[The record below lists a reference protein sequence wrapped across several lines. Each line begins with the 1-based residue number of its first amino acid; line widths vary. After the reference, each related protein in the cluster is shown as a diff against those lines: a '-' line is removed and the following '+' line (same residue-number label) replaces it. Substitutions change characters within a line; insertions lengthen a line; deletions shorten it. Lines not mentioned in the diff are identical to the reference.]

1 MIILIIKGSIRPLK
15 KTKNKRMKKILNYSI
30 GFLLSLA
37 MASCESGLSD
47 LNVNKTNPSSLDPAL
62 LLNQGIINTSFPV
75 KSLVFDVGI
84 VQQMVSPNG
93 GVLAGAN
100 FNQDSRDVTTQ
111 PIWAVY
117 YQSVIKNTHDALVR
131 AKDDPARSNMYN
143 MARIYQSY
151 VFMVLTDQYGDIPY
165 TEGGAGYSDEILFP
179 EYDRQQDIYP
189 KIIQELTEAA
199 TALNPAGTIETGD
212 ALYAGDVAKWKKF
225 AYSLLLR
232 AGMRLIKVDAAKA
245 QSTVQAAVAGG
256 VITANADN
264 AYIRHDPNFPQP
276 IGGTLNGSEAANF
289 YLAKPF
295 VDQLKNTND
304 PRLPALAIRYVGAG
318 SGAGQ
323 TVAIGSTDPAKQIGM
338 PIGKDNGTITAA
350 ATADGLASFYDYSQV
365 DRRRIVKISSPV
377 FLVTAAQTNLLL
389 AEARFR
395 GWITS
400 GSAAQYFAD
409 GIRAHMDQMAA
420 YDPNSAVPAA
430 ARDTYVTA
438 NPLAAGTELQQINTQ
453 YWIASFLNGP
463 EAFANFRRSGFP
475 ALTPNPYGQP
485 SNPDV
490 PNGTFI
496 RRLTYP
502 TSELSV
508 NTDKVN
514 KAIEQ
519 QGADK
524 LSTRVWWDKP

>member
-1 MIILIIKGSIRPLK
+1 
-15 KTKNKRMKKILNYSI
+15 MKKI
-30 GFLLSLA
+30 FLPFILLIVSV
-37 MASCESGLSD
+37 SCEKGLSD
-47 LNVNKTNPSSLDPAL
+47 LNKNATNSTTLDPAL
-62 LLNQGIINTSFPV
+62 LLNQAIINTSFPV
-75 KSLVFDVGI
+75 KTLVFDVGI
-84 VQQMVSPNG
+84 VQQMVTPNG

-100 FNQDSRDVTTQ
+100 FNQDSRDVTTA
-111 PIWAVY
+111 PVWTAY
-117 YQSVIKNTHDALVR
+117 YQSVIKNTYDALTKSKGLPTR
-131 AKDDPARSNMYN
+131 GNMYQ
-143 MARIYQSY
+143 MVRIYQSY
-151 VFMVLTDQYGDIPY
+151 IFMMLTDEYGDVPY
-165 TEGGAGYSDEILFP
+165 TQAGAGFVERIMFP
-179 EYDRQQDIYP
+179 DYDRQQDIYP

-199 TALNPAGTIETGD
+199 AALTTTATIETGD
-212 ALYAGDVAKWKKF
+212 VLYAGDVAKWKKF

-232 AGMRLIKVDAAKA
+232 AGMRLIKIDAAKA

-264 AYIRHDPNFPQP
+264 AYIRHDANFTQP
-276 IGGTLNGSEAANF
+276 IGATLNGSEAANF
-289 YLAKPF
+289 FLTKPF

-304 PRLPALAIRYVGAG
+304 PRLQAIAIRYVGAPTG
-318 SGAGQ
+318 GGQ

-338 PIGKDNGTITAA
+338 PIGKDNTTAVTA
-350 ATADGLASFYDYSQV
+350 ATADGLVSFYDYSQV
-365 DRRRIVKISSPV
+365 DRRRMVKTTSPV

-395 GWITS
+395 GWITT
-400 GSAAQYFAD
+400 GTAAQYFSD
-409 GIRAHMDQMAA
+409 GIKAHMDQMAV
-420 YDPNSAVPAA
+420 YDANSAVTAT

-438 NPLAAGTELQQINTQ
+438 NPLLVGTELQQINTQ

-463 EAFANFRRSGFP
+463 EAFANFRRSGYP
-475 ALTPNPYGQP
+475 SLTPNPYGQP

-508 NTDKVN
+508 NTEN
-514 KAIEQ
+514 LNEAIAR
-519 QGADK
+519 QGVDK

>member
-1 MIILIIKGSIRPLK
+1 MKKVLAIIIL
-15 KTKNKRMKKILNYSI
+15 
-30 GFLLSLA
+30 FFF
-37 MASCESGLSD
+37 ASCEKGLSD
-47 LNVNKTNPSSLDPAL
+47 LNVNENNSTLLDPAL
-62 LLNQGIINTSFPV
+62 LLNQAIINTSFPV
-75 KSLVFDVGI
+75 KSLVFDVGV

-100 FNQDSRDVTTQ
+100 FNQDSRDITTQ
-111 PIWAVY
+111 PLWTAY
-117 YQSVIKNTHDALVR
+117 YQSVIKNTYDAR
-131 AKDDPARSNMYN
+131 TRSKDLANRSNMYN
-143 MARIYQSY
+143 MARIYQAY
-151 VFMVLTDQYGDIPY
+151 VFMILSDEYGDIPY
-165 TEGGAGYSDEILFP
+165 LEGGAGLAKGSLFP

-189 KIIQELTEAA
+189 LLIQELTEAA
-199 TALNPAGTIETGD
+199 AALNTTAVIETGD
-212 ALYAGDVAKWKKF
+212 ILYAGNVAKWKKF

-232 AGMRLIKVDAAKA
+232 AGMRLSKIDAAKA

-264 AYIRHDPNFPQP
+264 AYIRHDANYTQP
-276 IGGTLNGSEAANF
+276 IGSTLNGGEAANF

-295 VDQLKNTND
+295 VDQLKNTSD
-304 PRLPALAIRYVGAG
+304 PRLSAIAIRYVGAT
-318 SGAGQ
+318 SGNGQ
-323 TVAIGSTDPAKQIGM
+323 TAAVGTTDPTKQIGM
-338 PIGKDNGTITAA
+338 PIGKDNGTVGAA

-365 DRRRIVKISSPV
+365 DRRRILKTFSPV

-395 GWITS
+395 GWITT
-400 GSAAQYFAD
+400 GTAAQYFAD
-409 GIRAHMDQMAA
+409 GINAHMDQMVVF
-420 YDPNSAVPAA
+420 DVNSAVSPE
-430 ARDTYVTA
+430 ARDIYVAA
-438 NPLAAGTELQQINTQ
+438 NPLMAGNELEQINTQ

-475 ALTPNPYGQP
+475 NLTPNPYGQP
-485 SNPDV
+485 NNPDV

-508 NTDKVN
+508 NSENVN
-514 KAIEQ
+514 DAISK

-524 LSTRVWWDKP
+524 LSTRIWWDKQ